1 MCARAFVGLFVRHF
15 CVCTCWLGGLW
26 LLFAAVVDCGFAVVF
41 LDSVG
46 YGLGLGKNNITYN
59 HCFKRSIKL

>member
-1 MCARAFVGLFVRHF
+1 MARAGWEGCGCFLLQWF
-15 CVCTCWLGGLW
+15 C
-26 LLFAAVVDCGFAVVF
+26 CGFAVVF